1 MPFFFSI
8 FFFILFLLE
17 YVYVWCLMLK
27 QEGQDLLY
35 AVILSDFVLHNY
47 VTQS

>member
-1 MPFFFSI
+1 MDFCF

-17 YVYVWCLMLK
+17 YVNVWCLTLK
-27 QEGQDLLY
+27 LEGQDLLY